1 MFRLSF
7 RSRQLLP
14 PQLLPQKLEDFRA
27 DYALIYQVFAETLD
41 HHDLLFRGQTGD
53 CRLDD
58 STYRRLVYGDEAA
71 TNVNGGSITAHNH
84 TATYLW

>member
-14 PQLLPQKLEDFRA
+14 PQLLAQKLEDLGA
-27 DYALIYQVFAETLD
+27 DYALINQVFAETLD

-53 CRLDD
+53 GRLDD
-58 STYRRLVYGDEAA
+58 STHRRLVYRDEAA
-71 TNVNGGSITAHNH
+71 TNVNCVSITAQNH
-84 TATYLW
+84 TVTYLW